1 MSPDHELSGPEKK
14 LKKVNAEL
22 LKSTIMSKWE
32 LEAILQL
39 LQVVERSISLKNFQ
53 KSTIQGPYQKSKLK
67 AQNILTIINNFFQN
81 TFSNL
86 KPVGEPA
93 RHIQRSLHCECN
105 IFATM
110 AGITKWLGNT
120 IHRIQQRPVINCH
133 FGLAKIVRLRGLCDY
148 PSMAHQ

>member
-1 MSPDHELSGPEKK
+1 MVLGLITCHQSVSGALIISPLEKIWK
-14 LKKVNAEL
+14 QNSVKVIAML
-22 LKSTIMSKWE
+22 LKSNIMSKWQ

-39 LQVVERSISLKNFQ
+39 LQVVERSTSLKNFQ

-133 FGLAKIVRLRGLCDY
+133 F
-148 PSMAHQ
+148 